1 MGKKTMVALVRNHEA
16 ISRAELARLAGISER
31 TLKRVE
37 DGVPTISQNTRA
49 KVVKGFNALMKKQRK
64 YTTEHLFPQAQT

>member
-1 MGKKTMVALVRNHEA
+1 MGKKNMVALVRNHEA

-49 KVVKGFNALMKKQRK
+49 KVVKGVNELMNKQRK
-64 YTTEHLFPQAQT
+64 YTTEYLFPQAQT